1 MRDLALQ
8 LAGVLAIVVSL
19 IHGVLGER
27 VVFANTT
34 IEPPRMRLLIH
45 LVWHAGTVAWIGG
58 GILFIVAAWMF
69 PDPARRATIL
79 VFAVIYG
86 FAAFANAW
94 ATKGR
99 HFGWMALTAV
109 SVLALAGV

>member
-19 IHGVLGER
+19 IHGVVGER
-27 VVFANTT
+27 VVFANTI
-34 IEPPRMRLLIH
+34 IEPPRMRLLIR
-45 LVWHAGTVAWIGG
+45 LVWQAGTVAWIGG

-79 VFAVIYG
+79 VFVVIY
-86 FAAFANAW
+86 AAGALGNAW
-94 ATKGR
+94 ATGGR
-99 HFGWMALTAV
+99 HIGWMALAV
-109 SVLALAGV
+109 VVALALAGL